1 MQGAVS
7 KLMITDSLFRSVDL
21 RTRKEHV
28 QLVENVTAGGGKVTV
43 FSSMH
48 FSGEQLEK
56 VSGVA
61 ALLRF
66 PIPPIEGEG
75 SDSDDTSEMTDDG
88 NCVGATYDMPVSLV
102 RGAAAAAAAEAAEA
116 AAAAAEA
123 EGGGGGE
130 AKEGKEGKA
139 GGGGGGKAVDDDRP
153 FTGADSDWAAMGL
166 E

>member
-1 MQGAVS
+1 
-7 KLMITDSLFRSVDL
+7 MITDSLFRSVDL

-28 QLVENVTAGGGKVTV
+28 QLVEDVTAGGGKVTV

-88 NCVGATYDMPVSLV
+88 NCVGATYDMPVSLA
-102 RGAAAAAAAEAAEA
+102 RGAAAAAAAEAAA

-130 AKEGKEGKA
+130 EKEGKA